1 MDRPGQ
7 LRTFDKVKRICY
19 AENIFFF
26 TFALQ
31 LGWIC
36 SWRNKTNQFLQRVG
50 GPHFFE
56 PFPICVFGWITPL
69 YHCVL
74 FWGGRHT
81 FSHESGLEKET
92 PVIDHSVTELRFGQ
106 RPKKGAVPH
115 RPLPRKQIWT
125 KLPTHTSFM
134 SPSTL
139 APLFLHLYV
148 LLIRVSHKTQ
158 NVSDRAPN
166 GAYAVSIC
174 GDSWKISDFYL
185 HFWPDASR
193 FSILAFLEGKTAP
206 KRWKI
211 WVFQNWLD
219 TRPKIKTQDP
229 NVCSIILGGVSRRF
243 WNPLL
248 DLGARSA
255 LFWHLWG
262 AFGQNTSPTLQC
274 V

>member
-1 MDRPGQ
+1 MCFWLNYSVVSLCTLLRRQ
-7 LRTFDKVKRICY
+7 THVLSWLRTG
-19 AENIFFF
+19 EGNP
-26 TFALQ
+26 
-31 LGWIC
+31 
-36 SWRNKTNQFLQRVG
+36 S
-50 GPHFFE
+50 
-56 PFPICVFGWITPL
+56 
-69 YHCVL
+69 
-74 FWGGRHT
+74 
-81 FSHESGLEKET
+81 
-92 PVIDHSVTELRFGQ
+92 
-106 RPKKGAVPH
+106 H
-115 RPLPRKQIWT
+115 RPQCHWAQIWT
-125 KLPTHTSFM
+125 ETKKGGSS
-134 SPSTL
+134 SPSITQKTNL
-139 APLFLHLYV
+139 DQTPHSHFIYVPLYPSPLPLFLHLCV

-219 TRPKIKTQDP
+219 TRPKIKMQDP

-255 LFWHLWG
+255 LFWHFWG